1 MADARNKFT
10 QPDEDT
16 PFGRHLKE
24 VTRYLN
30 IGVPSFTGTYNATLP
45 EEERWMIQVQV
56 PGRMFMPVTEP
67 IEFSFDAPTWSLG
80 KSMAA
85 HIAMGRIGE
94 VYHKDLKDTIYQ
106 ICGRRDEHWEMISTR
121 KDRSIAAFIQ
131 ELNQHIRRQEN
142 QMCVDMLDLKKA
154 KTRIK
159 ELEEE
164 LKATREDYEEEIEI
178 LVEKNDD
185 LIKKIGIFMGDS
197 TPVDEDEEPQE
208 ISPEDYII
216 IDGTDSEADSS
227 DDDDV
232 DEAGA
237 DIMEST
243 AVEYF

>member
-1 MADARNKFT
+1 MTSHLFYSFRMVDARDQFT

-16 PFGRHLKE
+16 AFGRHLKE

-30 IGVPSFTGTYNATLP
+30 IGVPSFTGTYNATIP

-56 PGRMFMPVTEP
+56 PGRTFMPVTEP

-94 VYHKDLKDTIYQ
+94 VYRKDLKDTIYQ
-106 ICGRRDEHWEMISTR
+106 ICGRRDEHWEMINTR
-121 KDRSIAAFIQ
+121 KYRSIAAFIQ

-142 QMCVDMLDLKKA
+142 QMCADMIDLKKA

-164 LKATREDYEEEIEI
+164 L
-178 LVEKNDD
+178 
-185 LIKKIGIFMGDS
+185 
-197 TPVDEDEEPQE
+197 
-208 ISPEDYII
+208 
-216 IDGTDSEADSS
+216 
-227 DDDDV
+227 
-232 DEAGA
+232 
-237 DIMEST
+237 
-243 AVEYF
+243 

>member
-1 MADARNKFT
+1 MADARNKFA

-24 VTRYLN
+24 VTKYLN
-30 IGVPSFTGTYNATLP
+30 IGIPSFTGTYNATLP

-56 PGRMFMPVTEP
+56 PGRTFMPVTEP

-85 HIAMGRIGE
+85 HITMGRIGE
-94 VYHKDLKDTIYQ
+94 VYHNDLKDTIYQ
-106 ICGRRDEHWEMISTR
+106 ICGRRDEQWEMISTR

-142 QMCVDMLDLKKA
+142 QMCADMIDLKKA
-154 KTRIK
+154 KTRIM

-164 LKATREDYEEEIEI
+164 LKATREDYMEEIVA

-185 LIKKIGIFMGDS
+185 LTKKLGVFMGDPAPGGDDDDS
-197 TPVDEDEEPQE
+197 TC
-208 ISPEDYII
+208 PENYII
-216 IDGTDSEADSS
+216 IDDTDSDPS
-227 DDDDV
+227 DDDWE

-237 DIMEST
+237 DIMESST
-243 AVEYF
+243 EQFF